1 MVLMMTML
9 TLIADQFAKLIEA
22 REKAILAAGESGS
35 RSAWKEALLTSRL
48 AVPVALMGDSGHGKT
63 TLFELLRL
71 NLSPPYLQHQ
81 LHDAPAVRGVP
92 TINAQECVLS
102 LPRGSG
108 QINLID
114 LPGTHTH
121 TQLAA
126 VSLHTADGAQAG
138 DRARV
143 KNFLSG
149 LIGSRCAL
157 VTISALAA
165 QVSSS

>member
-1 MVLMMTML
+1 MTMMLTLMILTL
-9 TLIADQFAKLIEA
+9 TLIAEQFTKLIEA
-22 REKAILAAGESGS
+22 REKVLLAAGESGS
-35 RSAWKEALLTSRL
+35 RSVWKEALLTNRL
-48 AVPVALMGDSGHGKT
+48 AVSVALMGDSGHGKT

-71 NLSPPYLQHQ
+71 NLSPPHLQQQ

-92 TINAQECVLS
+92 TTNAQECVLS

-126 VSLHTADGAQAG
+126 VSLHAH
-138 DRARV
+138 
-143 KNFLSG
+143 
-149 LIGSRCAL
+149 C
-157 VTISALAA
+157 
-165 QVSSS
+165 